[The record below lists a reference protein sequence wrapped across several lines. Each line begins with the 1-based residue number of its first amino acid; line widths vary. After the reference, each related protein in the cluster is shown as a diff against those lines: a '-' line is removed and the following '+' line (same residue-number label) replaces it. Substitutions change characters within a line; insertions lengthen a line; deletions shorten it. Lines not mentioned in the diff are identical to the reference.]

1 MYTFQ
6 YSRASQMVGKLI
18 NIKLYY
24 RYVPQIQRQEF
35 QGALWK
41 WYSWQFSK
49 IPNKKSRSESLI
61 EKVAGCW
68 LIKKR
73 LRYRYFPAKFLRQLF
88 LRTFASS
95 CKNSTIINCFVKIN
109 HLLQQRKEK
118 SWSFCPLS
126 FSVATVEYAQTK
138 IVCSNES
145 GLQSLSALMWPA
157 LTNQISR
164 FLRSNYEF
172 SLHIRAEVPNKKLIW
187 IHRETVQLV
196 VFVNKRRE

>member
-1 MYTFQ
+1 
-6 YSRASQMVGKLI
+6 MVGKLI

-24 RYVPQIQRQEF
+24 RYIPQIQRQEF

-41 WYSWQFSK
+41 WYSWPFSK
-49 IPNKKSRSESLI
+49 IPNKTSRSESLI

-88 LRTFASS
+88 LRTFASR
-95 CKNSTIINCFVKIN
+95 CKNSTIINCFV
-109 HLLQQRKEK
+109 
-118 SWSFCPLS
+118 SFCPLS
-126 FSVATVEYAQTK
+126 FPGATVEYAQTK

-145 GLQSLSALMWPA
+145 GLQSLFALMWPA

>member
-1 MYTFQ
+1 
-6 YSRASQMVGKLI
+6 MVGKLI

-24 RYVPQIQRQEF
+24 RYIPQIQRQEF

-41 WYSWQFSK
+41 WYSWPFSK
-49 IPNKKSRSESLI
+49 IPNKTSRSESLI

-88 LRTFASS
+88 LRTFASR

-118 SWSFCPLS
+118 IT
-126 FSVATVEYAQTK
+126 A
-138 IVCSNES
+138 
-145 GLQSLSALMWPA
+145 G
-157 LTNQISR
+157 
-164 FLRSNYEF
+164 
-172 SLHIRAEVPNKKLIW
+172 
-187 IHRETVQLV
+187 
-196 VFVNKRRE
+196 VFVPFHFLELPSNMLKRKSFVQTNLVYNRSSLWCDLHWPIKFQDFCDRTMNSPYIYTPKCRTKNWFEFIERQCS